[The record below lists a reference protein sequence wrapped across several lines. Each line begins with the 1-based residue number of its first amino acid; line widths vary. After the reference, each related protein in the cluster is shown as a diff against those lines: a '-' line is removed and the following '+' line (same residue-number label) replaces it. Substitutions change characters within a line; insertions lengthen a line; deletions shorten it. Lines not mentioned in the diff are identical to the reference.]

1 MAKKSLGHIEL
12 QWTCPNCGTINP
24 GPVKVC
30 EGCGAPQPE
39 DVEFHQ
45 AKRQELVTDEDKL
58 AQAKAGADIHCVY
71 CGTRN
76 PAGAKVCSQCK
87 ADLSE
92 GAQRKAGRVVGAF
105 KTGPAQQIACPH
117 CGAENPD
124 TAKKCS
130 QCGGSLA
137 RIREERTREGSRQ
150 AAKPKPKRGSFAAI
164 GVVLVIVL
172 AVIAFLYFRISEVS
186 GVVQSVGWERSISIE
201 EFGPNEH
208 EDWYDQVPSD
218 GEIVSCWE
226 EERSRGSSPVAGTEE
241 VCGTPYTV
249 DTGGGFAEVVQDCEY
264 IVYDD
269 KCTYTVVEWY
279 EADTATLSGRNYSP
293 GWPNESALSSE
304 QRFGDDRSETYSIV
318 FDADDD
324 ILTYETGDYELFM
337 QCQIGSTWTLDVT
350 TFGQVRSIRQ

>member
-45 AKRQELVTDEDKL
+45 AERQELVTDEEKL
-58 AQAKAGADIHCVY
+58 AQAKAGADIHCAY

-76 PAGAKVCSQCK
+76 SPGAKVCSQCK

-105 KTGPAQQIACPH
+105 KTGPAQQVACPH

-137 RIREERTREGSRQ
+137 RIREERTREEPRQ

-164 GVVLVIVL
+164 GVVLVIVF
-172 AVIAFLYFRISEVS
+172 VVVAFLFLRTSEVS
-186 GVVQSVGWERSISIE
+186 GVVQSVGWERAISIE

-208 EDWYDQVPSD
+208 EDWYDQLSMVDIEVPPLRQRKE
-218 GEIVSCWE
+218 EIPLLCAHFLKSLYGQNGNTINPIPDNQL
-226 EERSRGSSPVAGTEE
+226 RSFETRQWNVGNVKELEDA
-241 VCGTPYTV
+241 VKR
-249 DTGGGFAEVVQDCEY
+249 Y
-264 IVYDD
+264 I
-269 KCTYTVVEWY
+269 
-279 EADTATLSGRNYSP
+279 L
-293 GWPNESALSSE
+293 
-304 QRFGDDRSETYSIV
+304 
-318 FDADDD
+318 
-324 ILTYETGDYELFM
+324 
-337 QCQIGSTWTLDVT
+337 
-350 TFGQVRSIRQ
+350 GQ